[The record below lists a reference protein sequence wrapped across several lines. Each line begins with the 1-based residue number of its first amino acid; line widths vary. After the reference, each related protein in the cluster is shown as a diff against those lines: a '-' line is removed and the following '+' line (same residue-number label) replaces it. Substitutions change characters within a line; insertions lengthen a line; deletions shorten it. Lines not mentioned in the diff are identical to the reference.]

1 MYLLKRL
8 IDSTIPTFKRQKM
21 KLFDVYPLY
30 DVTPVKA
37 DGCYVWDKE
46 GDKYLDLYGGHG
58 VISIG
63 HTNPEYKKALEN
75 QLSNI
80 AFYSNAIQN
89 PLQQELS
96 DKLGEM
102 SGCGEDY
109 ELFLCSTGAEANENA
124 IKVAS
129 FYNKK
134 SRVIAFQNGFHGRT
148 SAAVSVT
155 DNKRIIAPV
164 NAHNPVTILP
174 LNDFDAVKAEIEKG
188 DVTAVIIE
196 PIQGVGGLDEPTTEF
211 LKAVRKITEEN
222 NVCLILDE
230 VQSGYGRSGKF
241 FAHQLHDV
249 KADII
254 PMAKG
259 MGNGFP
265 IGGVLIAKHIESW
278 YGMLGTT
285 FGGSHLACA
294 AGIAVLD
301 VIKKDNLIENVQEI
315 NAYFK
320 EQVKSLKGVKQVK
333 GQGLMLGLEF
343 DFEVGELRKKLIYDE
358 KIFTGGAM
366 NKRLLRILPP
376 LNVKKEDIDVF
387 VNALKNIL

>member
-1 MYLLKRL
+1 
-8 IDSTIPTFKRQKM
+8 M
-21 KLFDVYPLY
+21 KLFEVYPLY
-30 DVTPVKA
+30 NVTPVKA
-37 DGCYVWDKE
+37 EGCYVWDNK
-46 GDKYLDLYGGHG
+46 GAKYLDLYGGHG

-63 HTNPEYKKALEN
+63 HTHPYYKATLEN
-75 QLSNI
+75 QLSQI

-96 DKLGEM
+96 DKLGEL

-109 ELFLCSTGAEANENA
+109 ELFLCSSGAEANENA

-129 FYNKK
+129 FYNQK
-134 SRVIAFQNGFHGRT
+134 SRVIAFKNGFHGRT
-148 SAAVSVT
+148 SGAVSIT
-155 DNKRIIAPV
+155 DNPKIIAPI

-174 LNDFDAVKAEIEKG
+174 LNNIALVKAEIEKG
-188 DVTAVIIE
+188 DVSSVIVE
-196 PIQGVGGLDEPTTEF
+196 PIQGVGGLDEPTTAF
-211 LKAVRKITEEN
+211 LQEVRKITQEH

-241 FAHQLHDV
+241 FAHQHHGI

-265 IGGVLIAKHIESW
+265 IGGVLIANHIKSW

-301 VIKKDNLIENVQEI
+301 VMKQENLMQNVVEI
-315 NAYFK
+315 NAYFH
-320 EQVKSLKGVKQVK
+320 EQVKDLPGVKQVK
-333 GQGLMLGLEF
+333 GKGLMLGLEF
-343 DFEVGELRKKLIYDE
+343 DYEVGELRKKLIYDF
-358 KIFTGGAM
+358 KIFTGGAT
-366 NKRLLRILPP
+366 NKNLLRILPP
-376 LNVKKEDIDVF
+376 MNVTKTDIDVF
-387 VNALKNIL
+387 VKALKKLL

>member
-1 MYLLKRL
+1 
-8 IDSTIPTFKRQKM
+8 M

-30 DVTPVKA
+30 NVTPVKA
-37 DGCYVWDKE
+37 EGCYVWDDKNE
-46 GDKYLDLYGGHG
+46 KYLDLYGGHG

-63 HTNPEYKKALEN
+63 HTNPYYKETIEK

-96 DKLGEM
+96 DKLGEL
-102 SGCGEDY
+102 SGCGEEY

-155 DNKRIIAPV
+155 DNKKIIAPV

-174 LNDFDAVKAEIEKG
+174 LNDIEAVTAEIEKG
-188 DVTAVIIE
+188 DVTAVIVE

-211 LKAVRKITEEN
+211 LQAVRKITQEN

-278 YGMLGTT
+278 
-285 FGGSHLACA
+285 S
-294 AGIAVLD
+294 
-301 VIKKDNLIENVQEI
+301 VQ
-315 NAYFK
+315 A
-320 EQVKSLKGVKQVK
+320 QS
-333 GQGLMLGLEF
+333 
-343 DFEVGELRKKLIYDE
+343 
-358 KIFTGGAM
+358 
-366 NKRLLRILPP
+366 
-376 LNVKKEDIDVF
+376 
-387 VNALKNIL
+387 

>member
-1 MYLLKRL
+1 
-8 IDSTIPTFKRQKM
+8 M

-37 DGCYVWDKE
+37 EGCYVWDEKNE
-46 GDKYLDLYGGHG
+46 KYLDLYGGHG

-63 HTNPEYKKALEN
+63 HTNPHYKAAIEN
-75 QLSNI
+75 QLSKI

-96 DKLGEM
+96 DKLGAL
-102 SGCGEDY
+102 SGCGDDY

-129 FYNKK
+129 FYNQK

-155 DNKRIIAPV
+155 DNKKIIAPV

-174 LNDFDAVKAEIEKG
+174 LNDFEAVKFEIEKG

-211 LKAVRKITEEN
+211 LKAVRNITEEN
-222 NVCLILDE
+222 KVCLILDE

-265 IGGVLIAKHIESW
+265 IGGVLIANHIESW

-301 VIKKDNLIENVQEI
+301 VIKNDNLLENVQVI
-315 NAYFK
+315 NTYFK
-320 EQVKSLKGVKQVK
+320 EQVKSLKGVKKIK

-358 KIFTGGAM
+358 NIFTGGAM
-366 NKRLLRILPP
+366 NKNLLRILPP
-376 LNVKKEDIDVF
+376 LNVTKQDIDVF
-387 VNALKNIL
+387 VSALKKLL

>member
-1 MYLLKRL
+1 
-8 IDSTIPTFKRQKM
+8 M

-37 DGCYVWDKE
+37 EGCYVWDEK

-63 HTNPEYKKALEN
+63 HTNPTYKAAIEE

-96 DKLGEM
+96 DKLGEL
-102 SGCGEDY
+102 SGYGEDY

-129 FYNKK
+129 FYNQK

-155 DNKRIIAPV
+155 DNKKIIAPV

-174 LNDFDAVKAEIEKG
+174 LNDIEAVNFEIEKG

-211 LKAVRKITEEN
+211 LQEVRKITTKN
-222 NVCLILDE
+222 NVLLILDE

-249 KADII
+249 KPDII
-254 PMAKG
+254 SMAKG

-265 IGGVLIAKHIESW
+265 IGGVLISNKIESW

-301 VIKKDNLIENVQEI
+301 VIKKENLIDNVKEI

-343 DFEVGELRKKLIYDE
+343 DFEVGELRKKLIYDK

-366 NKRLLRILPP
+366 NKNLLRILPP
-376 LNVKKEDIDVF
+376 LNVTKQDIDVF
-387 VNALKNIL
+387 VDALKKLL

>member
-1 MYLLKRL
+1 
-8 IDSTIPTFKRQKM
+8 M

-30 DVTPVKA
+30 NVTPVKA
-37 DGCYVWDKE
+37 EGCYVWDEKN
-46 GDKYLDLYGGHG
+46 DKYLDLYGGHG

-63 HTNPEYKKALEN
+63 HTNPVYKAAIEN
-75 QLSNI
+75 QLSKI

-96 DKLGEM
+96 DKLGEL
-102 SGCGEDY
+102 SGCGDEY

-129 FYNKK
+129 FYNQK

-155 DNKRIIAPV
+155 DNKKIIAPV
-164 NAHNPVTILP
+164 NSHNPVTILP
-174 LNDFDAVKAEIEKG
+174 LNDFEAVKAEIEKG

-222 NVCLILDE
+222 KVCLILDE

-254 PMAKG
+254 SLAKG

-265 IGGVLIAKHIESW
+265 IGGVLIANHIESW

-301 VIKKDNLIENVQEI
+301 VIKNDNLMVNVQEI
-315 NAYFK
+315 NTYFK
-320 EQVKSLKGVKQVK
+320 EEVKSLKGVKQIK

-366 NKRLLRILPP
+366 NKNLLRILPP
-376 LNVKKEDIDVF
+376 LNVTKEDIDVF
-387 VNALKNIL
+387 VTALKKLL

>member
-1 MYLLKRL
+1 
-8 IDSTIPTFKRQKM
+8 M

-37 DGCYVWDKE
+37 EGCYVWDEKN
-46 GDKYLDLYGGHG
+46 DKYLDLYGGHG

-63 HTNPEYKKALEN
+63 HTHPQYKAAIEN
-75 QLSNI
+75 QLSKL

-129 FYNKK
+129 FYNQK

-174 LNDFDAVKAEIEKG
+174 LNDFDAVKSEIEKG

-222 NVCLILDE
+222 NVCFILDE

-265 IGGVLIAKHIESW
+265 IGGVLIANHIESW

-366 NKRLLRILPP
+366 NKNLLRILPP
-376 LNVKKEDIDVF
+376 LNVTREEIDIF
-387 VNALKNIL
+387 VNALKKLL

>member
-1 MYLLKRL
+1 
-8 IDSTIPTFKRQKM
+8 M

-37 DGCYVWDKE
+37 EGSYVWDDKNE
-46 GDKYLDLYGGHG
+46 KYLDLYGGHG

-63 HTNPEYKKALEN
+63 HTHPHYKEMVEE
-75 QLSNI
+75 QLNAI

-89 PLQQELS
+89 PLQQELAN
-96 DKLGEM
+96 KLGEL
-102 SGCGEDY
+102 SGCAQEY

-155 DNKRIIAPV
+155 DNKKIIAPV

-174 LNDFDAVKAEIEKG
+174 LNDIEAVTAEIEKG
-188 DVTAVIIE
+188 DVTAVIVE

-211 LKAVRKITEEN
+211 LQAIRKITQEN

-301 VIKKDNLIENVQEI
+301 VIKKDKLIENVQKI

-320 EQVKSLKGVKQVK
+320 KQVKSLKGVKQVK

-366 NKRLLRILPP
+366 NKNLLRILPP
-376 LNVKKEDIDVF
+376 LNVTKKDIDVF
-387 VNALKNIL
+387 ITALKKLL

>member
-1 MYLLKRL
+1 
-8 IDSTIPTFKRQKM
+8 M

-30 DVTPVKA
+30 NVTPVKA
-37 DGCYVWDKE
+37 EGCYVWDDKNE
-46 GDKYLDLYGGHG
+46 KYLDLYGGHG

-63 HTNPEYKKALEN
+63 HTHPQYKEAIEK
-75 QLSNI
+75 QLSTI

-96 DKLGEM
+96 DKLGEL
-102 SGCGEDY
+102 SGCGEEY

-155 DNKRIIAPV
+155 DNKKIIAPV

-174 LNDFDAVKAEIEKG
+174 LNDIEAVTAEIGKG
-188 DVTAVIIE
+188 DVTAVIVE

-211 LKAVRKITEEN
+211 LQAVRKITQEN

-265 IGGVLIAKHIESW
+265 IGGVLIAKHIEAW

-301 VIKKDNLIENVQEI
+301 VIKKDKLIENVQEI

-366 NKRLLRILPP
+366 NKNLLRILPP
-376 LNVKKEDIDVF
+376 LNVTKQDIDVF
-387 VNALKNIL
+387 ITALKKLL

>member
-1 MYLLKRL
+1 
-8 IDSTIPTFKRQKM
+8 M

-30 DVTPVKA
+30 NVTPVKA
-37 DGCYVWDKE
+37 QGAYVWDNK

-63 HTNPEYKKALEN
+63 HTHPTYKAALEN

-80 AFYSNAIQN
+80 GFYSNAIQN
-89 PLQQELS
+89 PLQQELA
-96 DKLGEM
+96 DKLGEL

-109 ELFLCSTGAEANENA
+109 ALFLCSTGAEANENA

-129 FYNKK
+129 FYNQK
-134 SRVIAFQNGFHGRT
+134 SRVIAFKNGFHGRT
-148 SAAVSVT
+148 SGAVSIT
-155 DNKRIIAPV
+155 DNPKIIAPI

-174 LNDFDAVKAEIEKG
+174 LNDIELVKAEIAKG
-188 DVTAVIIE
+188 DVSSVIVE
-196 PIQGVGGLDEPTTEF
+196 PIQGVGGLDMPTTEF
-211 LKAVRKITEEN
+211 LQEVRKTTQEN

-241 FAHQLHDV
+241 FAHQHHRV

-265 IGGVLIAKHIESW
+265 IGGVLIHKSIEPW

-301 VIKKDNLIENVQEI
+301 VIKEESLMENVVEI

-320 EQVKSLKGVKQVK
+320 EQVKDLPGVKQIK
-333 GQGLMLGLEF
+333 GEGLMLGLEF
-343 DFEVGELRKKLIYDE
+343 DFEVGDLRKKLIYDK
-358 KIFTGGAM
+358 KIFTGGAS
-366 NKRLLRILPP
+366 NKNLLRILPP
-376 LNVKKEDIDVF
+376 LNSTKADIDVF
-387 VNALKNIL
+387 IKALKELL

>member
-1 MYLLKRL
+1 
-8 IDSTIPTFKRQKM
+8 M

-30 DVTPVKA
+30 NVTPVKA
-37 DGCYVWDKE
+37 EGCYVWDDKNE
-46 GDKYLDLYGGHG
+46 KYLDLYGGHG

-63 HTNPEYKKALEN
+63 HTNPHYKAAIEN

-96 DKLGEM
+96 DKLGEL

-155 DNKRIIAPV
+155 DNKKIIAPV

-174 LNDFDAVKAEIEKG
+174 LNDFEAVKTEIEKG
-188 DVTAVIIE
+188 DVTAVIVE

-211 LKAVRKITEEN
+211 LQAVRKITQEN

-301 VIKKDNLIENVQEI
+301 VIKKENLIQNVLEI
-315 NAYFK
+315 NTYFK

-366 NKRLLRILPP
+366 NKNLLRILPP
-376 LNVKKEDIDVF
+376 LNVTKQDIDVF
-387 VNALKNIL
+387 VTALQKLL

>member
-1 MYLLKRL
+1 
-8 IDSTIPTFKRQKM
+8 M

-30 DVTPVKA
+30 NVTPVKA
-37 DGCYVWDKE
+37 EGCYVWDDKNE
-46 GDKYLDLYGGHG
+46 KYLDLYGGHG

-63 HTNPEYKKALEN
+63 HTHPQYKETIEK

-96 DKLGEM
+96 DRLGEL
-102 SGCGEDY
+102 SGCGEEY

-155 DNKRIIAPV
+155 DNRKIIAPV

-174 LNDFDAVKAEIEKG
+174 LNDVDAVSAEIEKG
-188 DVTAVIIE
+188 DVTAVIVE

-211 LKAVRKITEEN
+211 LQAVRKITQEN

-265 IGGVLIAKHIESW
+265 VGGVLISKHIESW

-301 VIKKDNLIENVQEI
+301 VIKKDKLIENVQEI
-315 NAYFK
+315 NTYFK
-320 EQVKSLKGVKQVK
+320 EQVK
-333 GQGLMLGLEF
+333 
-343 DFEVGELRKKLIYDE
+343 
-358 KIFTGGAM
+358 
-366 NKRLLRILPP
+366 
-376 LNVKKEDIDVF
+376 
-387 VNALKNIL
+387 

>member
-1 MYLLKRL
+1 
-8 IDSTIPTFKRQKM
+8 M

-37 DGCYVWDKE
+37 EGCYVWDEKN
-46 GDKYLDLYGGHG
+46 DKYLDLYGGHG

-63 HTNPEYKKALEN
+63 HTNPHYKQAVEN

-96 DKLGEM
+96 DKLGEL
-102 SGCGEDY
+102 SGCGDDY
-109 ELFLCSTGAEANENA
+109 QLFLCSTGAEANENA

-129 FYNKK
+129 FYNNK

-155 DNKRIIAPV
+155 DNKKIIAPV

-174 LNDFDAVKAEIEKG
+174 LNDVDAVKSEIQKG
-188 DVTAVIIE
+188 DVTAVIVE
-196 PIQGVGGLDEPTTEF
+196 PIQGVGGLDQPTTAF
-211 LKAVRKITEEN
+211 LKAVRKLTEEN

-230 VQSGYGRSGKF
+230 VQSGYGRSGNF
-241 FAHQLHDV
+241 FAHQLHGV

-265 IGGVLIAKHIESW
+265 IGGVLISNHIESW

-285 FGGSHLACA
+285 FGGSPLACA

-301 VIKKDNLIENVQEI
+301 VIKKDNLIGNVQEI
-315 NAYFK
+315 NTYFK

-366 NKRLLRILPP
+366 NKNLLRILPP
-376 LNVKKEDIDVF
+376 LNVTKQDIYVF
-387 VNALKNIL
+387 ITALKKLL

>member
-1 MYLLKRL
+1 
-8 IDSTIPTFKRQKM
+8 M

-30 DVTPVKA
+30 NVTPVKA
-37 DGCYVWDKE
+37 EGAYVWDNK

-63 HTNPEYKKALEN
+63 HTHPHYKAALEN
-75 QLSNI
+75 QLSQI

-96 DKLGEM
+96 DKLGEL
-102 SGCGEDY
+102 SGCGEEY
-109 ELFLCSTGAEANENA
+109 ALFLCSTGAEANENA

-129 FYNKK
+129 FYNQK

-155 DNKRIIAPV
+155 DNKKIIAPV

-174 LNDFDAVKAEIEKG
+174 LNDIEAVKAEIEKG
-188 DVTAVIIE
+188 DVTAVIVE
-196 PIQGVGGLDEPTTEF
+196 PIQGVGGLDMPTTEF
-211 LKAVRKITEEN
+211 LTELRSITKQH
-222 NVCLILDE
+222 NVLLILDE

-241 FAHQLHDV
+241 FAHQHHGI

-265 IGGVLIAKHIESW
+265 IGGVLIANHIEPW

-301 VIKKDNLIENVQEI
+301 VMKQENLMQNVQDV
-315 NAYFK
+315 NAYFQ
-320 EQVKSLKGVKQVK
+320 EQVKDLPGVKQVK
-333 GQGLMLGLEF
+333 GKGLMLGLEF
-343 DFEVGELRKKLIYDE
+343 NYEVGELRKKLIYDY
-358 KIFTGGAM
+358 KIFTGGAN
-366 NKRLLRILPP
+366 NKNLLRILPP
-376 LNVKKEDIDVF
+376 LNVTKADIDVF
-387 VNALKNIL
+387 VKALKELL

>member
-1 MYLLKRL
+1 
-8 IDSTIPTFKRQKM
+8 M

-37 DGCYVWDKE
+37 EGCYVWDEKNE
-46 GDKYLDLYGGHG
+46 KYLDLYGGHG

-63 HTNPEYKKALEN
+63 HTNPYYRAAIEE
-75 QLSNI
+75 QLNKI

-96 DKLGEM
+96 DKLGEL
-102 SGCGEDY
+102 SGCGDDY

-129 FYNKK
+129 FYNQK

-155 DNKRIIAPV
+155 DNKKIIAPV

-174 LNDFDAVKAEIEKG
+174 LNDFEAVKAEIEKG

-196 PIQGVGGLDEPTTEF
+196 PIQGVGGLDEPTTAF
-211 LKAVRKITEEN
+211 LQAIRKITQEN

-301 VIKKDNLIENVQEI
+301 VIKNDNLLENVQVI
-315 NAYFK
+315 NTYFK
-320 EQVKSLKGVKQVK
+320 EQVQLLPGVKQVK

-343 DFEVGELRKKLIYDE
+343 DFEVGALRKKLIYDE

-366 NKRLLRILPP
+366 NKKILRILPP
-376 LNVKKEDIDVF
+376 LNVTKQDIDVF
-387 VNALKNIL
+387 VNALKKLL

>member
-1 MYLLKRL
+1 
-8 IDSTIPTFKRQKM
+8 M

-30 DVTPVKA
+30 NVTPVKA
-37 DGCYVWDKE
+37 EGAYVWDDK

-63 HTNPEYKKALEN
+63 HTHPYYKTALEN
-75 QLSNI
+75 QLGKI
-80 AFYSNAIQN
+80 GFYSNAIQN
-89 PLQQELS
+89 PLQQELA
-96 DKLGEM
+96 DKLGDL
-102 SGCGEDY
+102 SGCGEEY
-109 ELFLCSTGAEANENA
+109 ALFLCSSGAEANENA

-129 FYNKK
+129 FYNQK
-134 SRVIAFQNGFHGRT
+134 SRVIAFKNGFHGRT
-148 SAAVSVT
+148 SGAVSIT
-155 DNKRIIAPV
+155 DNPKIIAPI

-174 LNDFDAVKAEIEKG
+174 LNDIELVKAEIAKG
-188 DVTAVIIE
+188 DVSSVIVE
-196 PIQGVGGLDEPTTEF
+196 PIQGVGGLDQPTTEF
-211 LKAVRKITEEN
+211 LQEVRKITQEN

-241 FAHQLHDV
+241 FAHQHHGV

-265 IGGVLIAKHIESW
+265 IGGVLIANHIEPW

-301 VIKKDNLIENVQEI
+301 VMKQENLMQNVAEV

-320 EQVKSLKGVKQVK
+320 EQVKDLSGVKQVK
-333 GQGLMLGLEF
+333 GEGLMLGLEF
-343 DFEVGELRKKLIYDE
+343 NYEVGELRKKLIYDY
-358 KIFTGGAM
+358 KIFTGGAN
-366 NKRLLRILPP
+366 NKNLLRILPP
-376 LNVKKEDIDVF
+376 LNITKADIDVF
-387 VNALKNIL
+387 VKALKELL

>member
-1 MYLLKRL
+1 
-8 IDSTIPTFKRQKM
+8 M

-37 DGCYVWDKE
+37 EGCYVWDEKN
-46 GDKYLDLYGGHG
+46 DKYLDLYGGHG

-63 HTNPEYKKALEN
+63 HTHPQYKAAIEN
-75 QLSNI
+75 QLSKL

-129 FYNKK
+129 FYNQK

-174 LNDFDAVKAEIEKG
+174 LNDFDAVKSEIEKG

-222 NVCLILDE
+222 NVCFILDE

-366 NKRLLRILPP
+366 NKNLLRILPP
-376 LNVKKEDIDVF
+376 LNVTREEIDIF
-387 VNALKNIL
+387 VNALKKLL

>member
-1 MYLLKRL
+1 
-8 IDSTIPTFKRQKM
+8 M

-37 DGCYVWDKE
+37 EGCYVWDKE

-63 HTNPEYKKALEN
+63 HTNPHYKEMIEK

-96 DKLGEM
+96 DKLGEL
-102 SGCGEDY
+102 SECGDDY

-155 DNKRIIAPV
+155 DNKKIIAPV

-174 LNDFDAVKAEIEKG
+174 LNDIEAVKAEIEKG
-188 DVTAVIIE
+188 DVTAVIVE
-196 PIQGVGGLDEPTTEF
+196 PIQGVGGLDEPTTAF
-211 LKAVRKITEEN
+211 LQAVRKITEEN

-301 VIKKDNLIENVQEI
+301 IIKKDNLIENVQEI

-320 EQVKSLKGVKQVK
+320 GAVADLPGVKQIK

-366 NKRLLRILPP
+366 NKKLLRILPP
-376 LNVKKEDIDVF
+376 LNVTKQDIDVF
-387 VNALKNIL
+387 VKALKKLL